1 MKNEKNESFIET
13 LAGILS
19 SEQTEAGRMLL
30 VKWESYRTPT
40 WYNNFM
46 RLILRNS

>member
-1 MKNEKNESFIET
+1 MKKNESSIET

-30 VKWESYRTPT
+30 VKWES
-40 WYNNFM
+40 
-46 RLILRNS
+46 